1 MIKSLLRYRLWV
13 SFLPVIFVLFFFSG
27 CGRAEHQLNGK
38 TMGTTYHIKVVAPR
52 SEKTAPLQADIDTL
66 LEAVNQSMSTYLNDS
81 EISRFN
87 AFDETDADFPIS
99 AHFLR
104 VMLTAREI
112 YDLTRGA
119 WDGTVNPLVNLW
131 GFGRGGNLNHL
142 PTDDEIR
149 QALNRV
155 GFDRIEVAVGGQLR
169 KKRADVTIDLASI
182 AKGYAVDQVALLLR
196 GRGYK
201 EFIVEIG
208 GEVYAAGKRKDG
220 KPWKVGINQPSQ
232 SAAFDEVYQVV
243 ALEDRA
249 LATSGDYRNFYN
261 IEGQIYSH
269 IIDPR
274 TGRPVQNGVVSA
286 SVMAD
291 NCTLADGL
299 ATALMV
305 MGPKDGVALLDRL
318 PGVEGL
324 VVVRHEDEKLE
335 NFWSRGIKN

>member
-1 MIKSLLRYRLWV
+1 
-13 SFLPVIFVLFFFSG
+13 
-27 CGRAEHQLNGK
+27 
-38 TMGTTYHIKVVAPR
+38 MGTTYHIKVVAPR

-87 AFDETDADFPIS
+87 AFDETDTDFPIS

-112 YDLTRGA
+112 YDLTHGA

-249 LATSGDYRNFYN
+249 LATSGDYRNFYS

-305 MGPKDGVALLDRL
+305 MGQEDGIALLDRL

-324 VVVRHEDEKLE
+324 VVVRREDGKLE
-335 NFWSRGIKN
+335 NFWSQGLKPQ

>member
-1 MIKSLLRYRLWV
+1 MNKLLSLYRWRV
-13 SFLPVIFVLFFFSG
+13 SFLPIILVLLFFSG
-27 CGRAEHQLNGK
+27 CGQTEHPLNGK
-38 TMGTTYHIKVVAPR
+38 TMGTAYHIKVVAPR
-52 SEKTAPLQADIDTL
+52 SEKTEPLQADIDAL
-66 LEAVNQSMSTYLNDS
+66 LDAVNQSMSTYLKDS

-87 AFDETDADFPIS
+87 AFEETEGPFPIS

-112 YDLTRGA
+112 YDLTHGA

-131 GFGRGGNLNHL
+131 GFGSDGNLDHL

-149 QALNRV
+149 KALDRV

-169 KKRADVTIDLASI
+169 KKRADVRVDLASI

-201 EFIVEIG
+201 NFIVEIG

-220 KPWKVGINQPSQ
+220 NPWKVGINQPNQ
-232 SAAFDEVYQVV
+232 SAAADEVYQVLP
-243 ALEDRA
+243 LEDQA

-261 IEGQIYSH
+261 IEGQTYSH

-286 SVMAD
+286 SVMTD

-305 MGPKDGVALLDRL
+305 MGHKEGVALLDRL
-318 PGVEGL
+318 PGIEGL
-324 VVVRHEDEKLE
+324 IVVRREDGKLE
-335 NFWSRGIKN
+335 NFWSRGIHR